1 MPTKRS
7 GEFMNYY
14 VLFWVCLINNPHT
27 SGMSCGTI
35 ENSDG
40 LVTSVVVAGGKD
52 GQGSNAA
59 NAQATDIVHI
69 YIPDPRG
76 APKMGR
82 WTSSGMRKD
91 WTQHLLN
98 IVNPKNIEY

>member
-59 NAQATDIVHI
+59 NAQATDIQDSQSGLLI
-69 YIPDPRG
+69 Q
-76 APKMGR
+76 K
-82 WTSSGMRKD
+82 WSSY
-91 WTQHLLN
+91 TQKNSVSSRLQLLS
-98 IVNPKNIEY
+98 